1 VKISHDDDH
10 IDRARA
16 EWEAERPELDT
27 EPIEVVARVGR
38 LAQLIDAE
46 LNRVFA
52 EYGIRRDGFD
62 VLAALRRS
70 GPPYRLSP
78 TELYPRLM
86 RTSGAV
92 ANRLK
97 RLEAAGLV
105 ARVAAPA
112 DGRSS
117 LVELTPKGR
126 DLVDAAAPA
135 HLANERRLL
144 DPLSP
149 AEQREL
155 AALLKKL
162 LLTLERR

>member
-1 VKISHDDDH
+1 VKISDDDH
-10 IDRARA
+10 IDRVRA
-16 EWEAERPELDT
+16 EWGAERPELDT
-27 EPIEVVARVGR
+27 GPIEVVARVGR
-38 LAQLIDAE
+38 LAQLIDGE

-70 GPPYRLSP
+70 GPPYRLAP

-92 ANRLK
+92 ANRLR

-105 ARVAAPA
+105 QRVADPA
-112 DGRSS
+112 DGRRS
-117 LVELTPKGR
+117 LVELTRKGR
-126 DLVDAAAPA
+126 ELVDAAAPV

-144 DPLSP
+144 DALSP
-149 AEQREL
+149 AEHDDL

-162 LLTLERR
+162 LLTLEHR